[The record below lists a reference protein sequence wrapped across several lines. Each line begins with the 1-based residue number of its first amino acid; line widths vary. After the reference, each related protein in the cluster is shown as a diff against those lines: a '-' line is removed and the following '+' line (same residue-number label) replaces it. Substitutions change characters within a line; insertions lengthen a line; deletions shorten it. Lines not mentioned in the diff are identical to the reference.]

1 MIKRN
6 FLKNIK
12 TFKEKLLWKK
22 VLELKS
28 LLSQVDHKE
37 LLGELTSSLVKE
49 ASSGNDI
56 RNIIGNIE
64 IGSV

>member
-1 MIKRN
+1 M
-6 FLKNIK
+6 
-12 TFKEKLLWKK
+12 
-22 VLELKS
+22 LELKS